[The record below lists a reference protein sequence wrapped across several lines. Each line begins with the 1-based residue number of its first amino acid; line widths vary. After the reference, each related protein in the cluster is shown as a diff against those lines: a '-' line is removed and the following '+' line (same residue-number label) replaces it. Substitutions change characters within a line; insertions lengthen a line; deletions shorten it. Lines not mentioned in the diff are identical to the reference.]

1 MEERMQKTILVY
13 SGGMDSTTL
22 LYYLLS
28 KGYEIKALGVDYCQR
43 HVKELE
49 SARQICSRKQVGFK
63 IANLSGLRSLLAG
76 NAITSEKMEVPQGH
90 YASENMKI
98 TVVPNRNMLLLAVA
112 IGWAINLGYD
122 SVAYAAHSGDHTIY
136 PDCRP
141 EFISALG
148 EAAKLC
154 HFEQIQV
161 LSPFMDKT
169 KTDIVALGHQLE
181 VPFGLTW
188 SCYCGAELHCGK
200 CGTCTERAEAF
211 LLAGVTDP
219 TRYSNS
225 PVFPALSKSSS

>member
-1 MEERMQKTILVY
+1 MHKTILIY

-28 KGYEIKALGVDYCQR
+28 QDYEIQALGVDYSQR

-49 SARQICSRKQVGFK
+49 SAREICSRNQIGFQ
-63 IANLSGLRSLLAG
+63 IADLSGLRSLLG
-76 NAITSEKMEVPQGH
+76 ENALTDERIEIPQGH

-148 EAAKLC
+148 EVAKLC
-154 HFEQIQV
+154 HFEQIHI

-181 VPFGLTW
+181 VPFELTW

-211 LLAGVTDP
+211 LLAGITDP
-219 TRYSNS
+219 TKYSNS
-225 PVFPALSKSSS
+225 PVFLPPSTNTS